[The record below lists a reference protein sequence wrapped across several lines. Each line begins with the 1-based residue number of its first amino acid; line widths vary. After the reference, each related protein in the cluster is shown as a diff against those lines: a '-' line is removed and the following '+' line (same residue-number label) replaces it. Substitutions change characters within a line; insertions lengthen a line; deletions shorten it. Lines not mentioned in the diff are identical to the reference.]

1 MSSYQEQ
8 IAQWRVQ
15 RAQQQIADRC
25 QQIRSEYSQVQRERD
40 EAIASNDLDTA
51 ELRDMDCQQL
61 EEEWRRYNPPQQTID
76 PRLVR
81 FAQRNSQF
89 LEKYGARAYQ
99 ALDEAHKYMMR
110 PRRSDTNNPA
120 YTGMGWNPRAV
131 FTPQYFDKLKS
142 LLELHGEQF
151 LGVRYNR
158 DEEALTAN
166 EAARISG
173 LSPQRYNQAARAV
186 AAHGKFG
193 TRR

>member
-1 MSSYQEQ
+1 MSDYYQQ
-8 IAQWRVQ
+8 IAAWRQQ

-51 ELRDMDCQQL
+51 ELRDQDCQAL
-61 EEEWRRYNPPQQTID
+61 EQEWAAYVPNQPQID

-110 PRRSDTNNPA
+110 PRNPNSNNPA
-120 YTGMGWNPRAV
+120 YTGMGWKPQHV
-131 FTPQYFDKLKS
+131 FTPAYFDKLKT

-166 EAARISG
+166 EAAKISG
-173 LSPQRYNQAARAV
+173 LSPERYNQAARAV